1 MTAETSPHAERIA
14 RAALTRLVEPGDALG
29 AALVHAWGA
38 VRTVSVMTGREEPT
52 ADERQ
57 ELALGLQGA
66 GTPLTTAAWRRGL
79 ERWRARTP
87 TLAPERDLETMHRLG
102 GGLLMP
108 GDAGWPAAVEDLGP
122 AAPLALWY
130 RGSGT
135 MPRAQ
140 QTLAVVGSREASAY
154 GRTVTRAL
162 SGGVS
167 RHGTTV
173 LSGGAY
179 GIDALAHQ
187 SALGEGTGRPVTAA
201 VLAGGLDRFYPAG
214 NEDLLREVARQG
226 LLLSEMSPG
235 TSPTRHRFLQR
246 NRIIAALAGAV
257 LVVEARWR
265 SGAQNTAG
273 HALGLGRELGVVPGP
288 VTSSTSA
295 GCHRLLRESP
305 AVVVT
310 SAEEALEL
318 LPGAPPTATVGGT
331 QDPRTACDPSLG
343 GGAGEGPPR
352 PHDHL
357 TLEELLVYEALPLR
371 TAAAVDRLCAVAG
384 LGPGTVMGVLQ
395 RLKRQ
400 GLAEQ
405 RAAGWRR
412 PAPVPGRPS
421 T

>member
-1 MTAETSPHAERIA
+1 MNAEASPHAERIA

-29 AALVHAWGA
+29 SALVRTWGA
-38 VRTVSVMTGREEPT
+38 VRTVSVMTGRDEPT

-57 ELALGLQGA
+57 ELSLGLRAA
-66 GTPLTTAAWRRGL
+66 GTPLTTTAWRRGL

-102 GGLLMP
+102 GGLLVP
-108 GDAGWPAAVEDLGP
+108 EDAGWPAAVDDLGP

-130 RGSGT
+130 RGSGA

-140 QTLAVVGSREASAY
+140 QTLAIVGSREASAY
-154 GRTVTRAL
+154 GRTVTRDL
-162 SGGVS
+162 SGGVA
-167 RHGTTV
+167 RHGITV

-179 GIDALAHQ
+179 GIDGLAHQ
-187 SALGEGTGRPVTAA
+187 SALGAGTGRPVTAA

-273 HALGLGRELGVVPGP
+273 HALGLGRDLGVVPGP
-288 VTSSTSA
+288 VTAATSA

-305 AVVVT
+305 AVVIT

-318 LPGAPPTATVGGT
+318 LTGTPPTAVAGGR
-331 QDPRTACDPSLG
+331 QDPE
-343 GGAGEGPPR
+343 AGEEPPR

-357 TLEELLVYEALPLR
+357 TVEELLVYEALPLR
-371 TAAAVDRLCAVAG
+371 SAAAVDRLCAVAG

-412 PAPVPGRPS
+412 PVPVPGRS
-421 T
+421 SA